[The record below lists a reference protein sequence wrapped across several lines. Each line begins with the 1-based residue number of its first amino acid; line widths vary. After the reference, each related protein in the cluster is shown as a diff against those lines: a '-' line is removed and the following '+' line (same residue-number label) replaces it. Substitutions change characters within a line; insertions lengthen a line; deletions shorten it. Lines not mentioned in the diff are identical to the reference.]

1 MLDPSTIVAID
12 AIPVVVPIRPDV
24 RLTTAHGTRDSSAYV
39 LVKVT
44 TAGGHVGLGEAT
56 VDPLWNGEDS
66 VTALQ
71 CIRTYLAPEVIGV
84 SPLAIERIERAMERR
99 TKAHPFAKAA
109 VEMACWDLAGR
120 ILGVPVSTLLGGKV
134 RERIATKFV
143 VTATTPD
150 RAAELA
156 RQAVAQGF
164 QTLKVKVG
172 LQVEEDIARVHA
184 VRAAVGPAIKIT
196 VDANGGWS
204 VPAAI
209 AAIRRMEPDRLT
221 LVEQPVAPGNPLRLA
236 EVRRA
241 VGTPIMADESVFTFA
256 DAALLVQTGA
266 ADVFSLYPGK
276 HGGLLPARKLAAFA
290 EVNGLSASVGSN
302 LELGIASAAMAHLA
316 AATPAID
323 ADRYPT
329 DIIGPLYHEHDVVT
343 DNRFIQRGYVVAPE
357 GAGLGVTL
365 DEAAVREYRVRED
378 VR

>member
-1 MLDPSTIVAID
+1 MPDPSTIVAIE
-12 AIPVVVPIRPDV
+12 AIPVVVPIRADI
-24 RLTTAHGTRDSSAYV
+24 RLTTAHGTRDASAYV
-39 LVKVT
+39 LVRVT

-66 VTALQ
+66 ATALQ
-71 CIRTYLAPEVIGV
+71 CIRAYLAPEVIGI
-84 SPLAIERIERAMERR
+84 SPLAIEQIGRAMERR

-143 VTATTPD
+143 VTATTPE

-156 RQAVAQGF
+156 RQAVGQGF

-172 LQVEEDIARVHA
+172 LGMEEDIARVRA
-184 VRAAVGPAIKIT
+184 VRDAVGPTIKIT

-209 AAIRRMEPDRLT
+209 AAIRRMEPDQLT
-221 LVEQPVAPGNPLRLA
+221 LVEQPVAPGDPRRLA

-241 VGTPIMADESVFTFA
+241 IGTPIMADESVFTFA
-256 DAALLVQTGA
+256 DAALLVQAGA
-266 ADVFSLYPGK
+266 ADIFSLYPGK

-343 DNRFIQRGYVVAPE
+343 DNRFVQRGHAVAPE
-357 GAGLGVTL
+357 GPGLGVAL
-365 DEAAVREYRVRED
+365 DEAAVREYRVQ
-378 VR
+378 V